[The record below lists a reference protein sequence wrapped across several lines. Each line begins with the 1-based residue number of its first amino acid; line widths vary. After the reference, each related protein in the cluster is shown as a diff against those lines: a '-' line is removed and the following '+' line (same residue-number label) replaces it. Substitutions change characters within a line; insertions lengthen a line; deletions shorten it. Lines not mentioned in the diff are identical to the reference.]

1 MNLNSKL
8 LKVFKNDSNLNEVIK
23 IFNFYTNIGKSFK
36 LYQTTNSGLQNNIL
50 NFYNKDTISPYVPIA
65 AKGPWIVSNEGTIIY
80 DTGGYGMLGY
90 GHSPEWALNVLS
102 KEHVMA
108 NVMTPS
114 YEQSILTMKLKEII
128 GKPCPYQKFAFLNSG
143 SEAMELA
150 GRIIDTI
157 GKKKN
162 YKKMSKSIV
171 LKDSFHG
178 RTSHASL
185 FSDSC
190 SNIYKNTLK
199 SFQYHKIVETVE
211 INNVVE
217 LKNKI
222 NDILNNGFELDAI
235 IMEPVMGE
243 GRPGIALNP
252 EFYNLARQQT
262 LELESILLIDSVQAG
277 IRTNGCLSVVDYPSL
292 KGCKP
297 PDMEVFSKAI
307 NSGMYPLSV
316 LALKKEVSEKYEVGT
331 YGNTM
336 CANPKAL
343 DIGFE
348 TLNRLDKNVSKNIVK
363 QGKNFVSMLNTLKES
378 YPDVIEEVTGTG
390 LLIAAHINKKYDVV
404 GENGLEINCRKRGL
418 NVIHGGKNALRFTP
432 YFLIN
437 ENEITLIKHILK
449 DVFDDV
455 CI

>member
-1 MNLNSKL
+1 MNINSKL
-8 LKVFKNDSNLNEVIK
+8 LQVFKNDNNLNEVKK
-23 IFNFYTNIGKSFK
+23 ILNFYTNMGRLIKSN
-36 LYQTTNSGLQNNIL
+36 QTTNSSLQNNIL
-50 NFYNKDTISPYVPIA
+50 NFYNKDTISPYIPIA
-65 AKGPWIVSNEGTIIY
+65 AKGPWIITNKGKIIY

-90 GHSPEWALNVLS
+90 GHSPDWALNILS
-102 KEHVMA
+102 KQHVMA

-114 YEQSILTMKLKEII
+114 YEQSLLTTKLKEKI
-128 GKPCPYQKFAFLNSG
+128 GNPCPYEKFAFLNSG

-162 YKKMSKSIV
+162 AKKMSKSIV

-178 RTSHASL
+178 RTSLASL

-190 SNIYKNTLK
+190 SNVYKNTLK
-199 SFQYHKIVETVE
+199 SFQYHNIVETVE
-211 INNVVE
+211 INNSDE

-252 EFYNLARQQT
+252 EFYKLARQQT
-262 LELESILLIDSVQAG
+262 HELHSILLIDSVQAG

-292 KGCKP
+292 KGCKA

-316 LALKKEVSEKYEVGT
+316 LALKNEVSEKYEVGT

-343 DIGFE
+343 DIVFE
-348 TLNRLDKNVSKNIVK
+348 TLNRLDKNVSKNIVE
-363 QGKNFVSMLNTLKES
+363 QGKNFVNMLNTLKEL

-390 LLIAAHINKKYDVV
+390 LLLAAHINKKYDVV

-437 ENEITLIKHILK
+437 IKEIELIKCILK
-449 DVFDDV
+449 DVFDELYV
-455 CI
+455 